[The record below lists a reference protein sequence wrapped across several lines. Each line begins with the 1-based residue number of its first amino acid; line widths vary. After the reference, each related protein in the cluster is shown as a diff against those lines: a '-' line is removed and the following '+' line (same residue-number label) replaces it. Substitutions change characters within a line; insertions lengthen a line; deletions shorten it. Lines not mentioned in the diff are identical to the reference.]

1 MAAKPL
7 QPLVLDSIG
16 IYGLNRQSSPSSL
29 PPQYLTTANNIMLDE
44 KGRVSTRKGIKQITN
59 NISSSAT
66 SNTLIVKSLGE
77 YKNAA
82 GAKIVFAGAGANIYK
97 MDTATTPY
105 TLTAQSFSGGTTKTD
120 GNWQFTN
127 FNNNFYGAQQANKPV
142 NFNGTTW
149 LDLEDVSGYSKPNG
163 VTTFTPSCLLG
174 DFGRLWAADIGET
187 RDVVYYS
194 DLLIGHAFA
203 TNTTT
208 GVGGGFLDL
217 KKVWSGDVITAMAS
231 FMGKLVIF
239 GKNNI
244 VIFQGP
250 WDVSTPISQS
260 SFTLQEVI
268 EGVGCIARDSVQL
281 IGDDIVFLS
290 SSGVRSLGR
299 TIQQDTMPLT
309 DLSLAVKDEIRT
321 NILTSNM
328 SAVKAQ
334 YDLSTGSYLLAFP
347 DKNIVYVFDFKGTT
361 PEGTPRITTWNFE
374 TKKNPKSYLSTDGLL
389 YCGLGAANY
398 AGKIATYTGYYD
410 VEKEVVAGVN
420 QAACV
425 AAGNTWDSTGSGTCH
440 KDVDSTYQSDFKTTW
455 LDFEQP
461 GISKF
466 LKRFIGIWSGGKNM
480 DVTLNWYRD
489 YSVKPTSANFTLDP
503 TSSGAPSLWGNTLSG
518 VAPNQVVGA
527 GSTLYGTTVVTTT
540 NAGSFVVGTYYAIAS
555 LGNTTQAQ
563 WNTAAGTSGLTYI
576 VGSVFKAAAVGVGT
590 GTVVSHTHSGGQHAS
605 TAKYAPSFSPAE
617 YKVSMSKAGKVIR
630 LELIQTVK
638 GFKASLQNITIWAKQ
653 GKIR

>member
-16 IYGLNRQSSPSSL
+16 IYGLNRQSSPASL

-44 KGRVSTRKGIKQITN
+44 KGRLTTRQGIQQVTN
-59 NISSSAT
+59 LISSSAT
-66 SNTLIVKSLGE
+66 ANTLIVKSLGE

-82 GAKIVFAGAGANIYK
+82 GATTIFAGAGANIYK
-97 MDTATTPY
+97 MNTATSPY

-149 LDLEDVSGYSKPNG
+149 LDLEDVSGYSKPNS

-194 DLLIGHAFA
+194 DLLIGHKFE
-203 TNTTT
+203 TNADGT
-208 GVGGGFLDL
+208 GGGFLDL

-244 VIFQGP
+244 VIFRGP
-250 WDVSTPISQS
+250 WDVNVVSQAGAFS
-260 SFTLQEVI
+260 LDEVI
-268 EGVGCIARDSVQL
+268 EGVGCIARDSVQV

-290 SSGVRSLGR
+290 ASGVRSLGR

-309 DLSLAVKDEIRT
+309 DLSLAIKDEIRT
-321 NILTSNM
+321 NILTTNLS
-328 SAVKAQ
+328 SVKAQ
-334 YDLSTGSYLLAFP
+334 YDLSTGSYILGFP
-347 DKNIVYVFDFKGTT
+347 DRNIVYVFDFKAST
-361 PEGTPRITTWNFE
+361 PEGAPRITTWNFANQ
-374 TKKNPKSYLSTDGLL
+374 KNPNSFLSTNDFL
-389 YCGLGAANY
+389 YCGLGDLNY
-398 AGKIATYTGYYD
+398 AGRIATYSGYFD
-410 VEKEVVAGVN
+410 VEKEILAGVSES
-420 QAACV
+420 QCTL
-425 AAGNTWDSTGSGTCH
+425 AGNTWDSTGDGTCWR
-440 KDVDSTYQSDFKTTW
+440 DVDNTYQADFKTTW

-466 LKRFIGIWSGGKNM
+466 LKRFLAIWSGGKNM
-480 DVTLNWYRD
+480 NMTLNWYRD
-489 YSVKPTSANFTLDP
+489 YNQVASSANFTLDP
-503 TSSGAPSLWGNTLSG
+503 SSSGAPSLWGKTILTVNNAK
-518 VAPNQVVGA
+518 VVQPN
-527 GSTLYGTTVVTTT
+527 STLYGPLTVTTT
-540 NAGSFVVGTYYAIAS
+540 NAGSFVTGDFYAIAS

-563 WNTAAGTSGLTYI
+563 WNTAAGTSGATYI
-576 VGSVFKAAAVGVGT
+576 VGSIFKAASAGVGT
-590 GTVVSHTHSGGQHAS
+590 GTAVSHTHSGSQHTF
-605 TAKYAPSFSPAE
+605 TAKYAPSYSPEE
-617 YKVSMSKAGKVIR
+617 YKISLSKAAKVVR
-630 LELIQTVK
+630 FEVIQTVK
-638 GFKASLQNITIWAKQ
+638 GFKASLQNITILAKQ

>member
-16 IYGLNRQSSPSSL
+16 IYGLNRQSSPASL

-44 KGRVSTRKGIKQITN
+44 KGRLTTRQGIQQITN
-59 NISSSAT
+59 LIGQTQAVANPPA
-66 SNTLIVKSLGE
+66 NTLIVKSLGE

-82 GAKIVFAGAGANIYK
+82 GATTIFAGAGANIYK

-149 LDLEDVSGYSKPNG
+149 LDLEDVSGYSKPTG

-194 DLLIGHAFA
+194 DLLIGHVFA
-203 TNTTT
+203 TNASDGT
-208 GVGGGFLDL
+208 GGGFLDL

-309 DLSLAVKDEIRT
+309 DLSLAVKDEVRT

-389 YCGLGAANY
+389 YCGLGAVNY
-398 AGKIATYTGYYD
+398 AGRIATYSGYFD
-410 VEKEVVAGVN
+410 VEKTILAGVN
-420 QAACV
+420 QATCIN
-425 AAGNTWDSTGSGTCH
+425 AGNTWDSTGSGTCWV
-440 KDVDSTYQSDFKTTW
+440 DVDNTYQAGFKTTW

-466 LKRFIGIWSGGKNM
+466 LKRFLAIWSGGKNT

-489 YSVKPTSANFTLDP
+489 YNISPSSANFTLDP
-503 TSSGAPSLWGNTLSG
+503 TTTGISSLWG
-518 VAPNQVVGA
+518 VGK
-527 GSTLYGTTVVTTT
+527 
-540 NAGSFVVGTYYAIAS
+540 YAS
-555 LGNTTQAQ
+555 
-563 WNTAAGTSGLTYI
+563 
-576 VGSVFKAAAVGVGT
+576 
-590 GTVVSHTHSGGQHAS
+590 
-605 TAKYAPSFSPAE
+605 AKYAPAFQPSE
-617 YKVSMSKAGKVIR
+617 YKISLSKAAKVVR
-630 LELIQTVK
+630 LEIIQTVK